1 MEDSKKQ
8 EKWEVPF
15 IVYMALL
22 LGITV
27 FRPWALSW
35 NHFFQGSFNL
45 KPFTEYVRLLEKGG
59 AFAGAV
65 SVFGQYCGVYAFW
78 HVSGVPKARM
88 EAWAFCFFQGYM
100 RLVSLESHPQKM
112 RWRICGRGNTTG
124 LFQSTVRALTVHIL
138 QSRSIRRRKSR

>member
-59 AFAGAV
+59 LLRVLYLLLGNIAAFMP
-65 SVFGQYCGVYAFW
+65 FGMYLAYRKPEWKLGRFAF
-78 HVSGVPKARM
+78 SRD
-88 EAWAFCFFQGYM
+88 
-100 RLVSLESHPQKM
+100 
-112 RWRICGRGNTTG
+112 ICG
-124 LFQSTVRALTVHIL
+124 LFL
-138 QSRSIRRRKSR
+138 

>member
-27 FRPWALSW
+27 FRSWALSW

-45 KPFTEYVRLLEKGG
+45 KPFTEYVRLLEKGELLRVLYLLLG
-59 AFAGAV
+59 NIAAFMP
-65 SVFGQYCGVYAFW
+65 FGMYLAYRKPEWKLGRFAFF
-78 HVSGVPKARM
+78 RD
-88 EAWAFCFFQGYM
+88 
-100 RLVSLESHPQKM
+100 
-112 RWRICGRGNTTG
+112 ICG
-124 LFQSTVRALTVHIL
+124 LFL
-138 QSRSIRRRKSR
+138 